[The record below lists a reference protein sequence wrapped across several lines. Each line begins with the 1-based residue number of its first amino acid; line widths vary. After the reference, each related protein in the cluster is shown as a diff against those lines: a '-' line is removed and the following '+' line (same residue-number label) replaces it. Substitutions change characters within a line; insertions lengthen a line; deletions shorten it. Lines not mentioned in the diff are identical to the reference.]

1 MISITDI
8 TKGMAPRGTVAHV
21 VKGVGTFGLPVSYC
35 GRWLTP
41 GECTARLCKTC
52 VRVGKIIG
60 QEVKPVEANEARA
73 LIAGCQCNRSIHMTP
88 ELFISG
94 RLNGEKFT
102 AFEISMFRDVVED
115 FANGMDNDAC
125 WVGTCAILVKDPKL
139 TQEVKPVES
148 KRSMPKGGG
157 NVIDPKNA
165 RPARKSGACTEKQ
178 RELIFSIARQLDE
191 IDAEILPK
199 LENPIATHVELI
211 EDGLVRLDSAK
222 EASAFIDRLF
232 GVLNKKREALKEFRA
247 NKRKEESKTNPAEDG
262 FYILGD
268 TFVTVKWNRAKTGQY
283 ATVWS
288 HDTESWEYD
297 GRKSYA
303 LVQDVKAGKLA
314 RVTEADAAR
323 FGELYGRCMRC
334 SRTLTDP
341 NSILESMGKICR
353 SKMGF

>member
-1 MISITDI
+1 MIISTDTI
-8 TKGMAPRGTVAHV
+8 KGMAPRGAVAHV

-35 GRWLTP
+35 GRWVTA
-41 GECTARLCKTC
+41 GECQDTRLCRTC
-52 VRVGKIIG
+52 VRIGKVV
-60 QEVKPVEANEARA
+60 EVKPIETNEARQ
-73 LIAGCQCNRSIHMTP
+73 LIAGCQCWRAVHMTP
-88 ELFISG
+88 EAFVTG

-115 FANGMDNDAC
+115 FTNGMDNDAC

-139 TQEVKPVES
+139 TQEIKPVES

-165 RPARKSGACTEKQ
+165 RPARTPFAGSPKQ
-178 RELIFSIARQLDE
+178 RELISSLIRQIDE
-191 IDAEILPK
+191 INAEIYPNVKPLADGYTEEFINGLNTQAK
-199 LENPIATHVELI
+199 VRKDI
-211 EDGLVRLDSAK
+211 DGLFA
-222 EASAFIDRLF
+222 I
-232 GVLNKKREALKEFRA
+232 LNILKEKAKTKRA
-247 NKRKEESKTNPAEDG
+247 EKRVEENKINPAEDG
-262 FYILGD
+262 FYVLGD

-303 LVQDVKAGKLA
+303 LIQDAKAGKLA
-314 RVTEADAAR
+314 RVTEEDAAR

-341 NSILESMGKICR
+341 NSILESMGKTCR

>member
-1 MISITDI
+1 MITSTDI
-8 TKGMAPRGTVAHV
+8 TKGMAPRGTVAHA

-35 GRWLTP
+35 GRWVTP
-41 GECTARLCKTC
+41 GDCPDARLCKTC
-52 VRVGKIIG
+52 VRVGKIT
-60 QEVKPVEANEARA
+60 EVKPLESNEARR
-73 LIAGCQCNRSIHMTP
+73 LIAECGCWRSVHMSP
-88 ELFISG
+88 ETFVTG
-94 RLNGEKFT
+94 RLNGEEFT

-115 FANGMDNDAC
+115 FTKGLENDAC

-148 KRSMPKGGG
+148 KRSMPKGDGMV
-157 NVIDPKNA
+157 NPKA
-165 RPARKSGACTEKQ
+165 HRSAFKGTDKQ
-178 RELIFSIARQLDE
+178 LELIRNIARQMDE
-191 IDAEILPK
+191 IDDEMLPK
-199 LENPIATHVELI
+199 LEIPIATHAELV
-211 EDGLVRLDSAK
+211 EDGIARVKSVKD
-222 EASAFIDRLF
+222 ASTWIKRLF
-232 GVLNKKREALKEFRA
+232 ETLDTKKAKLKEFRA
-247 NKRKEESKTNPAEDG
+247 NKRAEESKTNPAEDG

-341 NSILESMGKICR
+341 DSILESMGKVCR